1 MVFEGESVLISG
13 GTGSVGKTLVR
24 RLLDS
29 TGTQGT
35 PRKIV
40 VLSRGEAEQ
49 YAMREYYQRKGT
61 AVSKLD
67 FVIGDV
73 RDYSTLSASLRDVD
87 IVIHAAAMKQVPACE
102 YFPYEAVRTNV
113 EGTENII
120 RAIQNQDYP
129 VKTVLGISTDK
140 ACKPTSCYGMTKA
153 IQERQLAHANMRH
166 PSTRFIGVRY
176 GNVLA
181 STGSVIPLF
190 KEQIE
195 KGGPVT
201 ATCEEMTR
209 FFMSLDDAVDIIFAA
224 IKGALPGE
232 TYIPRMPALRI
243 SDLAKAM
250 IGKKKTELKYTG
262 IRPGEKMHEILIS
275 ADEIYRTSDRGKYY
289 SIASNLPEIQM
300 LPDELCLD
308 KEYSSSDVVLP
319 SNEVIGFLKKNS
331 LL

>member
-1 MVFEGESVLISG
+1 MIFGGESILVTG
-13 GTGSVGKTLVR
+13 GTGSVGKKLVQ

-29 TGTQGT
+29 ASPHGL

-40 VLSRGEAEQ
+40 ILSRGEAEQ

-61 AVSKLD
+61 AVSKLE

-153 IQERQLAHANMRH
+153 IQERQLAHANLRH
-166 PSTRFIGVRY
+166 PDTRFIGVRY

-190 KEQIE
+190 KEQIS

-201 ATCEEMTR
+201 VTTTEMTR
-209 FFMSLDDAVDIIFAA
+209 FLMSLDDAVDIIFSA
-224 IKGALPGE
+224 IEDAKPGE
-232 TYIPRMPALRI
+232 VFIPRMPAVRI
-243 SDLAKAM
+243 SDIAKAM
-250 IGKKKTELKYTG
+250 IGDKNTEIKFTG
-262 IRPGEKMHEILIS
+262 IRPGEKLHEILIS
-275 ADEIYRTSDRGKYY
+275 EEEIYRTSRVGKYY
-289 SIASNLPEIQM
+289 AIASNLPEVQ
-300 LPDELCLD
+300 ELKSQLVLT
-308 KEYSSSDVVLP
+308 KEYSSNDVVLP
-319 SNEVIGFLKKNS
+319 FEGVVG
-331 LL
+331 LLEANDLL

>member
-1 MVFEGESVLISG
+1 MFAGESILITG
-13 GTGSVGKTLVR
+13 GTGSVGKKLVQ

-29 TGTQGT
+29 GSPYGL

-40 VLSRGEAEQ
+40 ILSRGEAEQ
-49 YAMREYYQRKGT
+49 YAMREYYQRTGT
-61 AVSKLD
+61 AGSKLE

-102 YFPYEAVRTNV
+102 YFPYEAIRTNV

-120 RAIQNQDYP
+120 RAIQNQNYP

-153 IQERQLAHANMRH
+153 IQERQLAHANLRH
-166 PSTRFIGVRY
+166 PATRFVGVRY

-190 KEQIE
+190 KEQID

-201 ATCEEMTR
+201 VTTPEMTR
-209 FFMSLDDAVDIIFAA
+209 FLMSLDDAVDIIFAT
-224 IKGALPGE
+224 IKDAAPGE
-232 TYIPRMPALRI
+232 IFVPRMPAVKI
-243 SDLAKAM
+243 SDLAKAL
-250 IGKKKTELKYTG
+250 IGDRDIPIVFTG
-262 IRPGEKMHEILIS
+262 IRPGEKLHEMLIS
-275 ADEIYRTSDRGKYY
+275 EEEIYRTSVNGKYY
-289 SIASNLPEIQM
+289 SIASNLPEVQV
-300 LPDELCLD
+300 LPTQILTSS
-308 KEYSSSDVVLP
+308 YSSSDVVLP
-319 SNEVIGFLKKNS
+319 YEGVVELLKKNN
-331 LL
+331 L